1 MKLTIHPG
9 QPLQGE
15 IRLPGDKSLSHRAA
29 LFAALAEGESLA
41 ENFLVSGVTA
51 AMLRALTA
59 MEVAWKLD
67 GTTLTVHGPGLSG
80 LRPAR
85 AALDCGNS
93 ATTLRLLAGAVTAA
107 GIPGILDGSPGLR
120 RRPMERIV
128 QPLQMMG
135 AEITSAEG
143 GGAPLRLTGRAQSQR
158 LKALQ
163 YTLPVASAQVK
174 TCLMLAALAG
184 GGPSTLIEPSL
195 SRNHSERMLSS
206 QGVGVRAFPTPD
218 GPAVEITPPAGSL
231 APLRMQI
238 PGDFSA
244 ASFLLVAALAAPGSE
259 ILLHNIGLNPTRTGL
274 LVALQE
280 MGADI
285 TILNPRESSGE
296 PAGDLQ
302 VRHSRLHGVTISGS
316 RVVDMIDEFP
326 VFAVAAAFAEGR
338 TEVCD
343 AGELRFKESDR
354 ISALC
359 TELHAQGASVTE
371 KPDGFIIEGSGGVP
385 GGAAGNPHGDHRLAM
400 SLAVLG
406 LGAGQSLAVQGA
418 EIIGESFPEFVD
430 TLQSLGARI
439 EQTQ

>member
-1 MKLTIHPG
+1 MNLTIHPG
-9 QPLQGE
+9 RPLQGE
-15 IRLPGDKSLSHRAA
+15 VRLPGDKSLSHRAA
-29 LFAALAEGESLA
+29 LFAALAEGQSRA

-59 MEVAWKLD
+59 MGVAWNLE
-67 GTTLTVHGPGLSG
+67 GTTLTVNGLGLGG
-80 LRPAR
+80 LRPAP

-107 GIPGILDGSPGLR
+107 GIPAVLDGSPGLR
-120 RRPMERIV
+120 SRPMERIV
-128 QPLQMMG
+128 TPLQSMG
-135 AEITSAEG
+135 AAISAADS
-143 GGAPLRLTGRAQSQR
+143 GGAPLRLNGRALSAP
-158 LKALQ
+158 LKTLH

-184 GGPSTLIEPSL
+184 DGPSTLIEPSL

-206 QGVGVRAFPTPD
+206 QGVEVRSFNTPG
-218 GPAVEITPPAGSL
+218 GPAVEITPPTAPL
-231 APLRMQI
+231 APLHMKI

-244 ASFLLVAALAAPGSE
+244 AAFLLVAALAAPGSD

-274 LVALQE
+274 LSALQE

-285 TILNPRESSGE
+285 TVLNPRESSGE
-296 PAGDLQ
+296 PAGDLR
-302 VRHSRLHGVTISGS
+302 VRHSQLHGVTIAGS

-326 VFAVAAAFAEGR
+326 VFAAAAVLAAGR

-343 AGELRFKESDR
+343 ASELRYKESDR

-359 TELHAQGASVTE
+359 AELRTQGAAVTE
-371 KPDGFIIEGSGGVP
+371 KPDGFIIDGSGAVR
-385 GGAAGNPHGDHRLAM
+385 GGASANPHGDHRLAM

-406 LGAGQSLAVQGA
+406 LGAGHSLEVQGA
-418 EIIGESFPEFVD
+418 EIIAESFPEFVD

-439 EQTQ
+439 EQT